1 MFILQKKSQ
10 KTNFLSIRTAPVDI
24 YHGIEELEKE
34 NELSIRTAPVDIYR
48 NHINNLYHGR

>member
-1 MFILQKKSQ
+1 MMNGKHIYLQ
-10 KTNFLSIRTAPVDI
+10 NCIRTAPVDI